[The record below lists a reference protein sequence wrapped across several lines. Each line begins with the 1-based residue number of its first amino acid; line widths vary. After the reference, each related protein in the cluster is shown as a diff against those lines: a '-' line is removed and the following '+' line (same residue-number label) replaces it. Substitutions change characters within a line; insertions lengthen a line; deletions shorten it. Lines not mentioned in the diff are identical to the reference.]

1 MMTPEP
7 ESAAGVTRLPLT
19 HLQVP
24 NVQAGVSAAVET
36 VLQRLSTFAAR
47 RRTENPFA
55 DSPGLSGEQA
65 VSARAFNLAL
75 TGGGSGS
82 AVTQALAEHA
92 EIDWSM
98 VHLWYGDERW
108 VDRGSADRN
117 DVVALDAQHRRA
129 AFAEAELH
137 RIAAAD
143 DGISVEAAAS
153 AYAVDLATNVSQR
166 DPESA
171 LPALDL
177 VLLGVGPDGHVAS
190 IFPHH
195 QSAVAGS
202 SDSPASTIAVRSSPK
217 PPPTRVSLT
226 LSTIRAASHVVLIAC
241 GDEKRAAV
249 REILAGEPLPA
260 GLARGRRST
269 LLISTPQS

>member
-1 MMTPEP
+1 M
-7 ESAAGVTRLPLT
+7 AGPDGRPPLT
-19 HLQVP
+19 HIQVP
-24 NVQAGVSAAVET
+24 SLDAGVLAATET
-36 VLQRLSTFAAR
+36 VLRH
-47 RRTENPFA
+47 
-55 DSPGLSGEQA
+55 
-65 VSARAFNLAL
+65 VSAFTAGRSTADRFDGWPSLSADEPASSRAFNLAL
-75 TGGGSGS
+75 TGGTAGS
-82 AVTQALAEHA
+82 AVTQSLAEHA
-92 EIDWSM
+92 EVDWSQ

-108 VDRGSADRN
+108 VTRGSAERN
-117 DVVALDAQHRRA
+117 DVVALDARHRRA

-143 DGISVEAAAS
+143 DGLTVEGAAS
-153 AYAVDLATNVSQR
+153 AYAVDLAANVPVR
-166 DPESA
+166 DPQSA

-190 IFPHH
+190 IFPDH

-202 SDSPASTIAVRSSPK
+202 ADSPASTIAVRSSPK

-226 LSTIRAASHVVLIAC
+226 LSTIRAARHVVLIAC

-249 REILAGEPLPA
+249 RGILGDAPLPA
-260 GLARGRRST
+260 ALARGRRST